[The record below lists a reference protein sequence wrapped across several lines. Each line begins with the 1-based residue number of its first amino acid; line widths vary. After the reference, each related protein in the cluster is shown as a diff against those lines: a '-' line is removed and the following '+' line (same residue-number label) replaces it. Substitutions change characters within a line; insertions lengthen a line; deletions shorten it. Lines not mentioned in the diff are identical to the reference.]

1 MLKTIL
7 ILILTLQTFQK
18 SDVYF
23 TKEISS
29 HAIVEMFQKLNL
41 TLKGNVG
48 LKIHSGEP
56 NGPYFLRPD
65 FLQEIYD

>member
-1 MLKTIL
+1 MIFLLFL
-7 ILILTLQTFQK
+7 ISHTLQK

-29 HAIVEMFQKLNL
+29 SKMVEMLKKLNL
-41 TLKGNVG
+41 TLTGNVG

-56 NGPYFLRPD
+56 NGL
-65 FLQEIYD
+65 